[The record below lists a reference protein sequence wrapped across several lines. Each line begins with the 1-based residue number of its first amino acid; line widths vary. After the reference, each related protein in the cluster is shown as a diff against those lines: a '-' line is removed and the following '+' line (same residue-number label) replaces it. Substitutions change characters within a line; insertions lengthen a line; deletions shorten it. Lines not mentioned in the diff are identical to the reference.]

1 MNDEWPVVESATE
14 YETGWYDGGYDR
26 VEQPDGSTKRYYWAE
41 LAPAVV
47 VVGIVDGEHVDDGP
61 VQECDDGGQT
71 PERDEPHVVFVEQ
84 YRPTIR
90 ETQRELVAGIVDE
103 HDGDAAA
110 PVDAADY
117 EAAARRELREET
129 GYVAEDATVLE
140 SYAVATGVLR
150 HRRGI
155 VVATGLTP
163 GDPDRDD
170 NEFLSVEAV
179 PASDALAVAREPPT
193 NDATL
198 EGLLL
203 ADADGYLPE

>member
-1 MNDEWPVVESATE
+1 MVESARE
-14 YETGWYDGGYDR
+14 YETGWFDGGYDL

-47 VVGIVDGEHVDDGP
+47 VVGIVDGDHV
-61 VQECDDGGQT
+61 
-71 PERDEPHVVFVEQ
+71 ERDPTDDAGADEEERNEPHVVFVEQ

-90 ETQRELVAGIVDE
+90 ETQFELVAGIVDE
-103 HDGDAAA
+103 HDGGPAETVEAAA
-110 PVDAADY
+110 Y
-117 EAAARRELREET
+117 EAAAKRELREET
-129 GYVAEDATVLE
+129 GYVAEDVAVLE

-163 GDPDRDD
+163 GEPDRDD
-170 NEFLSVEAV
+170 NEFLSVEPV
-179 PASDALAVAREPPT
+179 PVSDALTVAREPPT

-203 ADADGYLPE
+203 ADADGYLVD